1 MSKFPECVNALY
13 LGSEMFK
20 QNSVMQRGNFL
31 RKFMRA
37 WAGLNPNKDYES
49 SIPYFTDQYEPDS
62 YLSNFFYS
70 DKKKLFPKY
79 VLVKML
85 DTHAENFK
93 AWLSG
98 MTEAERD
105 RIMQNVREHG
115 FEVESTDDLFESLLC
130 ELNAEL
136 SERAS
141 TTADRKSAKISDTM
155 NAEENEVTEANE
167 ENEAIEA
174 IEVAEAIEADEQQVS
189 VPSRLYF
196 RLQRGWKT
204 LMEFSA
210 DEVDAALAAF
220 VNADQ
225 AGKGAILYIGVEE
238 SDQEIILARYPDG
251 AIHLALPPAVPAS
264 MLCEPEAY
272 RIVATICNS
281 MQPVVQRGD
290 NNANRFFMKKVAKL
304 QVALANGAQP
314 DDKPLPYDDEKS
326 EISFVVK
333 CKPWGR
339 GEEFADFAAAR
350 EAWQKAS
357 PLAML
362 QIRFAN
368 PALGQ
373 EWRATIASRGH
384 MHFDDIYRIPLMM
397 ASDKVKAFLSEY
409 SAGKMTFWGLT

>member
-1 MSKFPECVNALY
+1 MASDVRAGGVERAKANLREIGAEVNTPDELY
-13 LGSEMFK
+13 DLI
-20 QNSVMQRGNFL
+20 VC
-31 RKFMRA
+31 
-37 WAGLNPNKDYES
+37 
-49 SIPYFTDQYEPDS
+49 T
-62 YLSNFFYS
+62 
-70 DKKKLFPKY
+70 
-79 VLVKML
+79 
-85 DTHAENFK
+85 
-93 AWLSG
+93 
-98 MTEAERD
+98 
-105 RIMQNVREHG
+105 VRE
-115 FEVESTDDLFESLLC
+115 SMQSQKTKKSKKQD
-130 ELNAEL
+130 
-136 SERAS
+136 AS
-141 TTADRKSAKISDTM
+141 TETAKAAPTADESVETATPAVEAVPETEKQVT
-155 NAEENEVTEANE
+155 AEPP
-167 ENEAIEA
+167 
-174 IEVAEAIEADEQQVS
+174 ADGQQVS

-196 RLQRGWKT
+196 RLQRGWQT

-220 VNADQ
+220 TSADQ
-225 AGKGAILYIGVEE
+225 AGRGAILYIGVED
-238 SDQEIILARYPDG
+238 SAQEIILARYPDG

-314 DDKPLPYDDEKS
+314 DDKPLPYNDEKS

-333 CKPWGR
+333 RKPWVR

-350 EAWQKAS
+350 EAWQKAL

-373 EWRATIASRGH
+373 ELHATIASHGH

-409 SAGKMTFWGLT
+409 STGKMTFWGLT

>member
-1 MSKFPECVNALY
+1 MEPIIKIVQAIFAAVNTSTYGVSDNRAA
-13 LGSEMFK
+13 
-20 QNSVMQRGNFL
+20 FL
-31 RKFMRA
+31 KDFFRA
-37 WAGLNPNKDYES
+37 WTKTEPGRDIPVIGSGRSES
-49 SIPYFTDQYEPDS
+49 YHSSMLTGSKP
-62 YLSNFFYS
+62 
-70 DKKKLFPKY
+70 FPKTRY
-79 VLVKML
+79 PEML
-85 DTHAENFK
+85 SYANRESFTTWLRTFVPEEWERAKANLREIGAEVNTPDE
-93 AWLSG
+93 LYDLIVC
-98 MTEAERD
+98 T
-105 RIMQNVREHG
+105 VRE
-115 FEVESTDDLFESLLC
+115 SMQSQKTKKSKKQD
-130 ELNAEL
+130 
-136 SERAS
+136 AS
-141 TTADRKSAKISDTM
+141 TETPAVEVVPETEKQVTA
-155 NAEENEVTEANE
+155 EPP
-167 ENEAIEA
+167 
-174 IEVAEAIEADEQQVS
+174 ADEPQLS

-196 RLQRGWKT
+196 RLQRGFKA
-204 LMEFSA
+204 LMTFDA
-210 DEVDAALAAF
+210 DEGDAALAAF
-220 VNADQ
+220 ISADQ
-225 AGKGAILYIGVEE
+225 AGRGAILYSGVEE

-333 CKPWGR
+333 RKPWGR